1 MKIKKIITTLA
12 FASVVPTLVCS
23 CAYRHDLNQGNY
35 VEQDL
40 VNQLYRGL
48 NQDQVRYILGA
59 PMLIDP
65 YDETRWYYVCFK
77 REGWHD
83 PEIQNLVLIF
93 NNDILVDIA
102 GDFKK
107 PTTFN
112 AGIGNA
118 PKSNTPDFEL
128 PEQLDNV

>member
-1 MKIKKIITTLA
+1 MQIKHFLKISAFVVATTLL
-12 FASVVPTLVCS
+12 TTS
-23 CAYRHDLNQGNY
+23 CAYRAPLTQGNY

-128 PEQLDNV
+128 PE

>member
-1 MKIKKIITTLA
+1 MQIKHFLKISAFVVATTLL
-12 FASVVPTLVCS
+12 TTS
-23 CAYRHDLNQGNY
+23 CAYRAPLTQGNY

-77 REGWHD
+77 RKGWHD

-128 PEQLDNV
+128 PE